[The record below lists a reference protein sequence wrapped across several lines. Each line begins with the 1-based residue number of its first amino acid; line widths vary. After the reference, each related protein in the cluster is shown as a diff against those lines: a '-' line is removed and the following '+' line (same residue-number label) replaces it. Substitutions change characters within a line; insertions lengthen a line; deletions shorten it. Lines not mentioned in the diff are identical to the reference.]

1 MLDVL
6 ASLSLLFL
14 NAGAANYCM
23 NILIF
28 EFLGAEGFW
37 CSAELIQYVLLLLN
51 NL

>member
-23 NILIF
+23 NILI